1 MSVKNVERDIT
12 AGRDGKEGD
21 ILFCQSIFLFFRY
34 PPLWEYF
41 PFFFLFSR
49 FFFSQWNFSNALG
62 HRGRWRCLLSAAI
75 ASRPVGGISFSFLES
90 FFFLFF
96 SKFMIFFSPVD
107 GGRER
112 EFPRNG
118 SCVFYRV
125 LPGSTPFSRCCCC
138 FFDNLEIAAARRLM
152 AKKTPNSVKVVR

>member
-1 MSVKNVERDIT
+1 MSSVTLRPEGTERRAT
-12 AGRDGKEGD
+12 
-21 ILFCQSIFLFFRY
+21 FCFANQ
-34 PPLWEYF
+34 
-41 PFFFLFSR
+41 
-49 FFFSQWNFSNALG
+49 FFFSSVIRRCGNIFHFFSSFLVFFFSMEFFECTWPPWQVALFVIGG
-62 HRGRWRCLLSAAI
+62 HRLAPRR
-75 ASRPVGGISFSFLES
+75 RNFV

-138 FFDNLEIAAARRLM
+138 CCCFFDNLEIAAARRLM